1 MGDGIGFP
9 GVSRIR
15 FDRENGFV
23 FLFAKNGKTME
34 ATPTC
39 PPPTKYE
46 IDCSSQLFPEP
57 PKLRRTDTGSNYA
70 VPRRHSSLDAGY
82 ERWLL
87 EDNFARLSRLEMESL
102 KIQKEL
108 EELSRLM
115 KSRLIPPPPS
125 SPVKRQ
131 IADASSP
138 YFPFSSA
145 TKEMMENFGM

>member
-1 MGDGIGFP
+1 MSNTP
-9 GVSRIR
+9 ALPQSVTAALLPSL
-15 FDRENGFV
+15 REQHV
-23 FLFAKNGKTME
+23 

-39 PPPTKYE
+39 PPPLPTNC
-46 IDCSSQLFPEP
+46 CSQFPEP
-57 PKLRRTDTGSNYA
+57 PPSPPRLRRTDSTSNYA
-70 VPRRHSSLDAGY
+70 QDLRRPAPLDLGY

-115 KSRLIPPPPS
+115 KSRIILPPPS

-138 YFPFSSA
+138 YFPSSSA

>member
-1 MGDGIGFP
+1 MVDFFIQ
-9 GVSRIR
+9 
-15 FDRENGFV
+15 NGFQI
-23 FLFAKNGKTME
+23 LFERNGKTMQ
-34 ATPTC
+34 TPTC
-39 PPPTKYE
+39 HPPTKYE
-46 IDCSSQLFPEP
+46 IDCSSQFPEP

-70 VPRRHSSLDAGY
+70 VPRRRSSLDAGY

-102 KIQKEL
+102 KIQQEL

-131 IADASSP
+131 IADANSPP
-138 YFPFSSA
+138 YFPLSIAS
-145 TKEMMENFGM
+145 KDMIENFGM

>member
-1 MGDGIGFP
+1 
-9 GVSRIR
+9 
-15 FDRENGFV
+15 
-23 FLFAKNGKTME
+23 ME
-34 ATPTC
+34 TPTC

-46 IDCSSQLFPEP
+46 MDCSSQLFPEP

-70 VPRRHSSLDAGY
+70 VPRRSSSLDAGY

-102 KIQKEL
+102 KIQQEL

-138 YFPFSSA
+138 HFPFSCA